1 MEKINFNSVK
11 LIAYDFDGVMTDN
24 TVFINQNGQEMVQV
38 NRGDGLAIEKIKN
51 IGIEQIIIST
61 EKNPIV
67 SARAKK
73 LNIICFQG
81 IKNKKNTLTNYC
93 SENKIKMKNVIFL
106 GNDINDQEVMEIVGI
121 SCCPLDANA
130 SIGIS
135 PLISPLNF
143 KITGSIVLLCSSN
156 NFKAWDSSLPIIA
169 L

>member
-1 MEKINFNSVK
+1 MENINFNSVK

-24 TVFINQNGQEMVQV
+24 TVFINQNGQEMAQV

-73 LNIICFQG
+73 LNILCFQG

-93 SENKIKMKNVIFL
+93 SENKIKMTI
-106 GNDINDQEVMEIVGI
+106 
-121 SCCPLDANA
+121 
-130 SIGIS
+130 
-135 PLISPLNF
+135 
-143 KITGSIVLLCSSN
+143 
-156 NFKAWDSSLPIIA
+156 
-169 L
+169 